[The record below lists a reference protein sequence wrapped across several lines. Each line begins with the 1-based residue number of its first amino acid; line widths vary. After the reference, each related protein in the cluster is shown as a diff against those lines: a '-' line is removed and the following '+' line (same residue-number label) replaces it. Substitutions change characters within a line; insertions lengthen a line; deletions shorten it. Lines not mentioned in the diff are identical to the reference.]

1 LISQAGI
8 WQYKTMVFYKKLAKM
23 KVSQIQID
31 KEDLYTYGEKFTL
44 KLGSIENNRPF
55 VGINITEADYNNLK
69 QLFFIDIPANKSG
82 QFLQNETYMVYLD

>member
-1 LISQAGI
+1 
-8 WQYKTMVFYKKLAKM
+8 M